1 MFQVEHGDESTGF
14 AAVDSIVFNYD
25 PSMKDCKILPP
36 QADVGSSSTTATQPA
51 DGFPDCKFEESECG
65 WIIETNANMKWM
77 RTRNEDLAEM
87 GYDGPSEVWDGY
99 FMYVSARDG
108 YADDMSTLSTEMHP
122 NAVKGCMSF
131 QFSIFVSNNDFFIKL
146 KIIVFQHSGGIKAL
160 KVYSE
165 GADGYREPLWQI
177 NDMTMEANK
186 EWWKGQVKINDH
198 QVRKT

>member
-1 MFQVEHGDESTGF
+1 MFQVEHSDESTGF

-25 PSMKDCKILPP
+25 PSMKDCKTLPP
-36 QADVGSSSTTATQPA
+36 QADVGSSSTTPTKPA

-108 YADDMSTLSTEMHP
+108 NADDMSTLSTEMHP
-122 NAVKGCMSF
+122 SAVKGCMTF
-131 QFSIFVSNNDFFIKL
+131 QFSIFVSTDKDFFQTENNC
-146 KIIVFQHSGGIKAL
+146 FSA
-160 KVYSE
+160 
-165 GADGYREPLWQI
+165 
-177 NDMTMEANK
+177 
-186 EWWKGQVKINDH
+186 
-198 QVRKT
+198 